1 MILTLGRVSYFMY
14 SCGQSQLTCKIRY
27 CRLNKMAEEAK
38 EGLFGGDRQEGTVK
52 LDISHK

>member
-1 MILTLGRVSYFMY
+1 MILTLGRVSYSMY

-38 EGLFGGDRQEGTVK
+38 EGLFGGDRQEGTVES
-52 LDISHK
+52 LI